1 MGNIDNIQIY
11 WQVNHAMQKIL
22 MLSFKHTSGPQ
33 GYRVSVR
40 IQQRFAVAGA

>member
-1 MGNIDNIQIY
+1 MGNIDNIQIR
-11 WQVNHAMQKIL
+11 AMQKIL